1 MESKNIYSV
10 GQINSYI
17 KEMFD
22 QDFMLKRI
30 SLRGEVS
37 NCKYHSAGHIY
48 FALKDETGTISCVMF
63 AGSRKGLAFSME
75 DGHKIIVTGRISV
88 YTRDGSYQM
97 YADSI
102 TLDGVGQLYLKFEAL
117 KNELLEMGMF
127 ADEYKQPVPEFASSI
142 GIVTAPTGAAIRDI
156 IQISKRRNP
165 YIQLILCP
173 ALVQGDGAADS
184 IVNAIQTLDAFG
196 VDTII
201 VGRGGGSIE
210 DLWAFN
216 EEKVA
221 RAVFECTTPIISA
234 VGHETDTTICD
245 YVADMRAPTPSA
257 AAELAVFEYDK
268 AKEMLESMRIQL
280 NNNIKQLL
288 TAQQNRLKQYQMR
301 IKYLS
306 PIDKFQ
312 KQKEKLENLHEKLD
326 NLIQEKLNVYKNRLA
341 IDAAKID
348 GLSPVKKLSHG
359 YSYVTVN
366 DKALVSINQVIENDN
381 IIINVKD
388 GQITANVVK
397 INEIKREDF

>member
-348 GLSPVKKLSHG
+348 GLSPVKKLLHG

>member
-37 NCKYHSAGHIY
+37 NCKYHSVGHIY

>member
-312 KQKEKLENLHEKLD
+312 KQKKKLENLHEKLD